1 MQTSLA
7 GINLIKAFEGCHLK
21 AYPDPKTGGVPFTIG
36 WGAVGPDIGPDT
48 VWTQE
53 QADERLLKDVE
64 AREAIINQYVT
75 VPLTQGQ
82 FDAMVSIV
90 FNVGFGSN
98 KRNGII
104 RLKSG
109 EPSTLLAKLNDGD
122 YEGAANE
129 FARWVSPGSPVE
141 NGLKRRRA
149 AEVDL
154 FNS

>member
-75 VPLTQGQ
+75 VPLNHGH
-82 FDAMVSIV
+82 FNVIV
-90 FNVGFGSN
+90 F
-98 KRNGII
+98 
-104 RLKSG
+104 
-109 EPSTLLAKLNDGD
+109 
-122 YEGAANE
+122 
-129 FARWVSPGSPVE
+129 
-141 NGLKRRRA
+141 
-149 AEVDL
+149 
-154 FNS
+154 